1 MTSLRR
7 TLSPTYEPTLF
18 PIETAGRPQRVP
30 FDQFPAAAPPANVR
44 DRRDVINGRL
54 LEGLTLVGSF
64 GIPRILGSNA
74 IPEKLV
80 AFSEAVSKRTQ
91 PDPHAWVHFYQDD
104 YKFTRFWANPEK
116 YYQKLAAFAGVISP
130 DHSLYRNMP
139 MAQQIGHTYQNQLLG
154 ARLQA
159 DGVPVIANVRV
170 SGPDWRPLRPCRHP
184 AAFDACPG
192 PAWLHQGQTE
202 PSASHRGDQDDL

>member
-1 MTSLRR
+1 M
-7 TLSPTYEPTLF
+7 
-18 PIETAGRPQRVP
+18 GP
-30 FDQFPAAAPPANVR
+30 FD
-44 DRRDVINGRL
+44 
-54 LEGLTLVGSF
+54 
-64 GIPRILGSNA
+64 IPRILGSDA

-91 PDPHAWVHFYQDD
+91 PDLEAWVHFYEDD

-116 YYQKLAAFAGVISP
+116 YYRRLAAFAGVISP

-159 DGVPVIANVRV
+159 DGVPVIANVRM
-170 SGPDWRPLRPCRHP
+170 SGPDSVPYALAGIPRRSTLALGLHGCVNDKLNRAHVVEEIKIIC
-184 AAFDACPG
+184 DACEPTNLVVYG
-192 PAWLHQGQTE
+192 SDEHGVLDYPITNGVAVHVYAPDSFRRSQGRQ
-202 PSASHRGDQDDL
+202 AA